1 MVKNLEWLL
10 GTSKTVDFT
19 IDENLAWR
27 EDREMEILEL
37 ASTSGLCAQVF
48 HVGYDLI
55 QPYLDEEEI
64 SVVVEANVRHLLPIR
79 VGEAVAVG
87 VKVIGVVEN
96 KIKLRGVVMKGEKKI
111 LEMEFVRAVISRN
124 YLRRT
129 ALEKTT

>member
-1 MVKNLEWLL
+1 MKNLEQLP

-19 IDENLAWR
+19 IDESMAWR
-27 EDREMEILEL
+27 EDREMEVLEL

-48 HVGYDLI
+48 HVGYDLV
-55 QPYLDEEEI
+55 QPFLDEDQV
-64 SVVVEANVRHLLPIR
+64 SVVIEATIRHVAPIR
-79 VGEAVAVG
+79 VGQTVAVG

-96 KIKLRGVVMKGEKKI
+96 KIKMRGVVMKGETKI
-111 LEMEFVRAVISRN
+111 LEVEFVRAVISRN

>member
-1 MVKNLEWLL
+1 MKSLKQLL

-19 IDENLAWR
+19 IDEGMAWR

-48 HVGYDLI
+48 HFGYDLV
-55 QPYLDEEEI
+55 QPFLGEDHV
-64 SVVVEANVRHLLPIR
+64 SVVIEANVRYLSPIR

-96 KIKLRGVVMKGEKKI
+96 KIKLRGVVMKGETKI
-111 LEMEFVRAVISRN
+111 LEVEFVRAVISRN
-124 YLRRT
+124 YLRRA